1 LNGNDNITTNKIA
14 TENPILKQ
22 TYSHENKTNHSHDA
36 SPSPTSGYA
45 SSSVHGEGISRD
57 STSPPSAYVPQHD
70 YLNVN
75 YFFFFFEILFFY
87 LFDLFRLDHQI
98 TMKLIVNHLHHHL
111 QKNIIFLHL
120 QLVVNIQ

>member
-1 LNGNDNITTNKIA
+1 VNNNLIYQVNKIKINDSFYLLFYLIDNFARLTLNEINNKLNGNDNITTNKIA

-22 TYSHENKTNHSHDA
+22 TYSHENKTNHLHDA

-75 YFFFFFEILFFY
+75 
-87 LFDLFRLDHQI
+87 
-98 TMKLIVNHLHHHL
+98 
-111 QKNIIFLHL
+111 
-120 QLVVNIQ
+120 